1 MKTEQVKTITDNA
14 LTQLMNMIEQGHS
27 EALVRYLAAMSRF
40 HRYSFHN
47 CMLIYT
53 QQPAATR
60 VAGFH
65 AWRKLG
71 RFVCKGEKGIQIL
84 APMVFKSE
92 ADANAQPSQEPKP
105 RLGFKAAYV
114 FDLSQTDGD
123 PLPRLSSVAGDPQAH
138 LASLKALVTAKAIAL
153 DYSESIRP
161 ALGCSAGGAIT
172 LLPGLSSA
180 QEFSVLTHELAHE
193 MLHQGTARAA
203 TTRTVRELEAE
214 AVAFVVSQAVGLET
228 GTAASDYIQ
237 LYSGDKTALA
247 ASLGAIQE
255 TAVAI
260 LRAVLDAETAPSET
274 IQHANV

>member
-14 LTQLMNMIEQGHS
+14 LTQLMSMVEQGHS
-27 EALVRYLAAMSRF
+27 ETLVHYLAAMSRF

-53 QQPAATR
+53 QRPTATR

-65 AWRKLG
+65 GWRKLG
-71 RFVCKGEKGIQIL
+71 RFVRKGEKGILIL
-84 APMVFKSE
+84 APMVFKTD
-92 ADANAQPSQEPKP
+92 ADAIPSDSQEPKTCL
-105 RLGFKAAYV
+105 RFKAAYV

-123 PLPRLSSVAGDPQAH
+123 PLPCLSSVAGEPQEH
-138 LASLKALVTAKAIAL
+138 LTRLKALVTANAITL
-153 DYSESIRP
+153 DYSEAIRP
-161 ALGCSAGGAIT
+161 ALGCSSGGAIT
-172 LLPGLSSA
+172 LLPGLSPA

-193 MLHQGTARAA
+193 MLHQGAARMT

-237 LYSGDKTALA
+237 LYSGDKAALA

-255 TAVAI
+255 TAVTI
-260 LRAVLDAETAPSET
+260 LRAVLDTEEAVSET